1 MSIAKKIKAAAFG
14 VLLSVCCLLAL
25 SPFAIKIYA
34 ATPVDGEDGIY
45 NVSYSIAEGGMVS
58 TMLGRYMAN
67 PAVVEKIG
75 NNYYLSV
82 TQLSSSME
90 NLSLNLERG
99 KQVGY
104 EITSDDGSNKTYRFT
119 VSKENL
125 SKGLPFS
132 VYVSL
137 RKETFS
143 FTINLD
149 LSGATRTGDI
159 ADSKTDRPG
168 KFVPVISTTAGDE
181 YEVARGQTFTIPS
194 ASAALGYETIE
205 VSVSAYYVRNGE
217 KTDIEI
223 TDNKLTLENAGEYHI
238 VYRAE
243 SSQYTT
249 LLGNPTYAEKDVR
262 ITSLIDGGSLA
273 KLTDTEG
280 ILPENTMLIASRIGE
295 DSTIYKK
302 AAEKMAKIS
311 DRFQVFG
318 VELTQADGSSVT
330 PEKAVTIGL
339 RVNYTYNRNEVEA
352 YLLGY
357 DGSLTKLS
365 VSNGGSYV
373 NISTDKTGTIIIC
386 VPGIAFVMPVWGY
399 ILISVGAVV
408 LIAAAIVVTI
418 VLVKKKKKKAKAA

>member
-1 MSIAKKIKAAAFG
+1 MSIAKKIKTTIIG
-14 VLLSVCCLLAL
+14 VLLTICCLFATLPAAL
-25 SPFAIKIYA
+25 TAYA
-34 ATPVDGEDGIY
+34 ATPVDGEDGTY

-58 TMLGRYMAN
+58 KMLGRYMAN

-90 NLSLNLERG
+90 NLSLNLESG

-137 RKETFS
+137 RKETYS

-194 ASAALGYETIE
+194 ASAALGDET
-205 VSVSAYYVRNGE
+205 VDVNVSAYYVRNGE

-238 VYRAE
+238 VYRADRYRRHFARKYKADCFPNRRR
-243 SSQYTT
+243 QYD
-249 LLGNPTYAEKDVR
+249 LQKGCRKNGKDKRSFSGVRRGIDASGRLFGNARKSGY
-262 ITSLIDGGSLA
+262 
-273 KLTDTEG
+273 
-280 ILPENTMLIASRIGE
+280 
-295 DSTIYKK
+295 
-302 AAEKMAKIS
+302 
-311 DRFQVFG
+311 DRFAS
-318 VELTQADGSSVT
+318 EL
-330 PEKAVTIGL
+330 
-339 RVNYTYNRNEVEA
+339 
-352 YLLGY
+352 YLHSKRSG
-357 DGSLTKLS
+357 S
-365 VSNGGSYV
+365 VSSRRGRKFDQ
-373 NISTDKTGTIIIC
+373 T
-386 VPGIAFVMPVWGY
+386 FRF
-399 ILISVGAVV
+399 
-408 LIAAAIVVTI
+408 
-418 VLVKKKKKKAKAA
+418 